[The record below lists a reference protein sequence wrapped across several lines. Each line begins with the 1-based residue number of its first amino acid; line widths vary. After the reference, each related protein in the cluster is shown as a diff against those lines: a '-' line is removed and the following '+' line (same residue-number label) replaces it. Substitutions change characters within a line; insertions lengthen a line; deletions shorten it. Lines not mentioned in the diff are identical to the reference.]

1 MFIALKSLLRTLI
14 LPPAG
19 PLLAALLGIWLARAR
34 SSPRAPCR
42 VGARGSRVREPVA
55 AVAAIGVEPSCAAA
69 QLTPALDLTHP
80 PQAQAIVILGG
91 SSVTDE
97 APEYGDT
104 PAPRGGLMERL
115 AYGAFL
121 ARRTALPVLVSG
133 TASEAEGMRV
143 SLARDFGV
151 QTRWVEGQ
159 SRDTF
164 DNAQL
169 SARMLRAHG
178 VTRILLV
185 THAAHEWRAS
195 AEFASRA
202 CGRARPG
209 ARVDP
214 PHHNLSSLLP
224 NAGAAGIGRGGVQL
238 VGDLARRAW
247 SRSTCAGTP
256 LKGALPK
263 AHGRGRPQHRLPL
276 ARRAT
281 ATNGSWCLLPWAS
294 MHHRAG

>member
-1 MFIALKSLLRTLI
+1 MFITLKSVLRTLI

-34 SSPRAPCR
+34 SSP
-42 VGARGSRVREPVA
+42 GARRAGWVLVASALASLWLLSLPVVSTRLA
-55 AVAAIGVEPSCAAA
+55 QAA
-69 QLTPALDLTHP
+69 QRTPALDLKHAV
-80 PQAQAIVILGG
+80 QAQAIVILGG

-121 ARRTALPVLVSG
+121 ARRTSLPVLVSG
-133 TASEAEGMRV
+133 TASEAEAMRV

-164 DNAQL
+164 DNAQF
-169 SARMLRAHG
+169 SARMLRAQG

-185 THAAHEWRAS
+185 TDAAHEWRAS
-195 AEFASRA
+195 AEFASSGLA
-202 CGRARPG
+202 VVPAP
-209 ARVDP
+209 AHVWTA
-214 PHHNLSSLLP
+214 PHHNLFSLLP
-224 NAGAAGIGRGGVQL
+224 NAAALLESTEAVYELI
-238 VGDLARRAW
+238 GDLARRAMV
-247 SRSTCAGTP
+247 
-256 LKGALPK
+256 ALDV
-263 AHGRGRPQHRLPL
+263 
-276 ARRAT
+276 RRHT
-281 ATNGSWCLLPWAS
+281 
-294 MHHRAG
+294 H